1 MHEVAAEVVVHIDHA
16 AQTIVR
22 VHLEDRAV
30 RIVTV
35 VVVLTVDAVE
45 DEVSTTNAVECSN
58 GALVMVVAVGLTR
71 TTRSSGAET
80 DHVVGA
86 AAATILHADGALQHH
101 GKVVWIV
108 ARL

>member
-1 MHEVAAEVVVHIDHA
+1 MHEVAAEVVVHNDHA

-45 DEVSTTNAVECSN
+45 DVVSTTNVVECSN
-58 GALVMVVAVGLTR
+58 EALVMVVAVGLTR
-71 TTRSSGAET
+71 ITKSSGAET

>member
-1 MHEVAAEVVVHIDHA
+1 MHEVAAEVVVHNDHA

-45 DEVSTTNAVECSN
+45 DEVPTTNAVECSN
-58 GALVMVVAVGLTR
+58 GALVMVVAVG
-71 TTRSSGAET
+71 
-80 DHVVGA
+80 
-86 AAATILHADGALQHH
+86 
-101 GKVVWIV
+101 
-108 ARL
+108 